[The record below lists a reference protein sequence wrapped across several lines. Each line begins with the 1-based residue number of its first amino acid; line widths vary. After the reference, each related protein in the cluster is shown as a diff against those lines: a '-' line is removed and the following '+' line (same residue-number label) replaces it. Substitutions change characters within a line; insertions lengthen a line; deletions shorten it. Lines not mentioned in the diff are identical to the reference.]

1 MIFLILLLLTHL
13 PLHMK
18 INELEIQLTKLLDN
32 LFWISNQMEKLFI
45 IDYIG
50 HRKEKEGIDPIVN
63 LQKLEEYNA
72 IGKVGKVPPWDFVFC

>member
-1 MIFLILLLLTHL
+1 
-13 PLHMK
+13 
-18 INELEIQLTKLLDN
+18 
-32 LFWISNQMEKLFI
+32 MEKLFI